1 MLQNVGGDIV
11 KEPTQNAR
19 ETLSDINLEELVL
32 LAKQGDKDALERV
45 LNELTGMVRAVAR
58 SYFFLGADS
67 DDVIQE
73 GMIGLFMAVMNFEK
87 SYSNGFYN
95 FARTCVTNRILSAGK
110 SAARKKHSPLN
121 FYISVDHSVSSDEY
135 TGEISS
141 LAAKDHEDNPEHLVI
156 RREDER
162 LIRLD
167 LQDLL
172 TPLEQRV
179 LFCYLQGMS
188 YKEISHR
195 LGKTQ
200 KSVSNAVFRVKRKL
214 RAHYAKNDI

>member
-87 SYSNGFYN
+87 SYSKSSWGAGNILFLYDGYAGSLYNYSLNCTYVFY
-95 FARTCVTNRILSAGK
+95 
-110 SAARKKHSPLN
+110 
-121 FYISVDHSVSSDEY
+121 
-135 TGEISS
+135 
-141 LAAKDHEDNPEHLVI
+141 
-156 RREDER
+156 
-162 LIRLD
+162 
-167 LQDLL
+167 
-172 TPLEQRV
+172 
-179 LFCYLQGMS
+179 
-188 YKEISHR
+188 
-195 LGKTQ
+195 
-200 KSVSNAVFRVKRKL
+200 VFF
-214 RAHYAKNDI
+214 DI